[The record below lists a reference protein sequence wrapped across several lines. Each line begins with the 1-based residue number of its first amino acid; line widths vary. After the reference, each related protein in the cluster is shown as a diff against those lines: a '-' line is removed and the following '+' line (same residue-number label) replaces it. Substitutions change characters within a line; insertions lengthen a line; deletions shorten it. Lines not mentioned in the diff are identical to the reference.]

1 MIQRLMIQKSRVQE
15 LIKSNIWRVCT
26 FVSLIVVGFVVT
38 TPLHAADRPNILIMG
53 EDADKGTIARDSQV
67 FRRVLNA
74 LSNQLHDVG
83 FDVFDETAVT
93 LENFV
98 QGRVRR
104 TDAELIDIAKSIRRP
119 PIDVVVLFSIYS
131 STYQHSYTKKV
142 KARIEGRLLNVQTGQ
157 RLGNVELDYPEGW
170 NAPKQCHRDCLLRS
184 IGDHSKIIANDVGS
198 MLAEKLSWMVNQSD
212 SSVSQDVIASQGAVT
227 SPGADTSHG
236 ITAYQLIFDDFTQP
250 EVMEFEEY
258 LVIFSGYQSHRITYG
273 GATRTEYWYKSNIGN
288 AKLSRNLNKLL
299 ETLNISGLVQISGN
313 TYTIK
318 KISLRHSKPVRNPRD
333 W

>member
-1 MIQRLMIQKSRVQE
+1 MQRLIKGKIWPVWFYTGLCLV
-15 LIKSNIWRVCT
+15 LIAVI
-26 FVSLIVVGFVVT
+26 
-38 TPLHAADRPNILIMG
+38 TPAQAADRPNILIMG
-53 EDADKGTIARDSQV
+53 EDVDGDTVARNSQV
-67 FRRVLNA
+67 FHRVLNA

-131 STYQHSYTKKV
+131 TAYQHSYTTKV
-142 KARIEGRLLNVQTGQ
+142 KVRIEGRLLNVQTGQ

-170 NAPKQCHRDCLLRS
+170 NAPQQCNRDCLLRS

-198 MLAEKLSWMVNQSD
+198 VLAEKLSWMVNRSEN
-212 SSVSQDVIASQGAVT
+212 SENAGIIASQGI
-227 SPGADTSHG
+227 G
-236 ITAYQLIFDDFTQP
+236 AYQLIFDDFTQT

-258 LVIFSGYQSHRITYG
+258 LVIFSGYESHRITYG
-273 GATRTEYWYKSNIGN
+273 GATRTEYWYKSNISN

-313 TYTIK
+313 TYTVK
-318 KISLRHSKPVRNPRD
+318 KISLRYSKPARNPRD

>member
-1 MIQRLMIQKSRVQE
+1 MWPVWFYTGLCLV
-15 LIKSNIWRVCT
+15 LIAVI
-26 FVSLIVVGFVVT
+26 
-38 TPLHAADRPNILIMG
+38 TPAQAADRPNILIMG
-53 EDADKGTIARDSQV
+53 EDVDGDTVARNSQV
-67 FRRVLNA
+67 FHRVLNA

-131 STYQHSYTKKV
+131 TAYQHSYTTKV
-142 KARIEGRLLNVQTGQ
+142 KVRIEGRLLNVQTGQ

-170 NAPKQCHRDCLLRS
+170 NAPQQCNRDCLLRS

-198 MLAEKLSWMVNQSD
+198 VLAEKLSWMVNRSD
-212 SSVSQDVIASQGAVT
+212 PPENEGNLASQGV
-227 SPGADTSHG
+227 G
-236 ITAYQLIFDDFTQP
+236 AYQLIFDDFTQA

-258 LVIFSGYQSHRITYG
+258 LVIFSGYESHRITYG
-273 GATRTEYWYKSNIGN
+273 GATRTEYWYKSNISN

-299 ETLNISGLVQISGN
+299 ETLNVSGLVQISGN
-313 TYTIK
+313 TYTVK
-318 KISLRHSKPVRNPRD
+318 KISLRYSKPARNPRD

>member
-1 MIQRLMIQKSRVQE
+1 MLR
-15 LIKSNIWRVCT
+15 LIKRKVWPMCFFTGLCVLFITV
-26 FVSLIVVGFVVT
+26 I
-38 TPLHAADRPNILIMG
+38 TPVQAADRPNILIMG
-53 EDADKGTIARDSQV
+53 EDADEDTIARNSQV
-67 FRRVLNA
+67 FQRVLNA

-131 STYQHSYTKKV
+131 TAYQYSYTTKV
-142 KARIEGRLLNVQTGQ
+142 KTRIEGRLLNVQTGQ

-170 NAPKQCHRDCLLRS
+170 NAPQQCNRDCLLGT
-184 IGDHSKIIANDVGS
+184 IGDNSKTIANDVGS
-198 MLAEKLSWMVNQSD
+198 MLAEKLSWMVNRSNL
-212 SSVSQDVIASQGAVT
+212 SEVNASENNASQNNASQNNASQVNAPET
-227 SPGADTSHG
+227 NG
-236 ITAYQLIFDDFTQP
+236 IMAYQLIFDDFTQS
-250 EVMEFEEY
+250 EVMEFEAY
-258 LVIFSGYQSHRITYG
+258 LVIFSGYESHRITYA
-273 GATRTEYWYKSNIGN
+273 GATRTEYWYKSNISN

-299 ETLNISGLVQISGN
+299 ETLSVSGLVQISGN

-318 KISLRHSKPVRNPRD
+318 KISLRYSKPARNPRD

>member
-1 MIQRLMIQKSRVQE
+1 MLR
-15 LIKSNIWRVCT
+15 LIKRDTWPMWFFTVLC
-26 FVSLIVVGFVVT
+26 VVFITVI
-38 TPLHAADRPNILIMG
+38 TPVQAADRPNILIMG
-53 EDADKGTIARDSQV
+53 EDADEDTIERNSQV
-67 FRRVLNA
+67 FQRVLNA

-93 LENFV
+93 LESFV

-131 STYQHSYTKKV
+131 TAYQHSYTTKV
-142 KARIEGRLLNVQTGQ
+142 KTRIEGRLLNVQTGQ

-170 NAPKQCHRDCLLRS
+170 NAPQQCNRDCLLRS

-198 MLAEKLSWMVNQSD
+198 MLAEKLSWMVNRSNP
-212 SSVSQDVIASQGAVT
+212 SASNASKNNTSQTKASENI
-227 SPGADTSHG
+227 G
-236 ITAYQLIFDDFTQP
+236 IMAYQLIFDDFTQP

-258 LVIFSGYQSHRITYG
+258 LVIFSGYESHRITYG
-273 GATRTEYWYKSNIGN
+273 GATRTEYWYKSNISN

-299 ETLNISGLVQISGN
+299 ETLNVSGLVQISGN

-318 KISLRHSKPVRNPRD
+318 KISLRYSKPDRNPRD

>member
-1 MIQRLMIQKSRVQE
+1 MQRLRVHK
-15 LIKSNIWRVCT
+15 LITGNAWLMWT
-26 FVSLIVVGFVVT
+26 FAALFCVFIAAVSPVQ
-38 TPLHAADRPNILIMG
+38 AADRPNILIMG
-53 EDADKGTIARDSQV
+53 EDADKDTVARNSQV
-67 FRRVLNA
+67 FGRVLNA
-74 LSNQLHDVG
+74 LSNQLHDEG

-131 STYQHSYTKKV
+131 TAYQHSYTTKIE
-142 KARIEGRLLNVQTGQ
+142 ARIEGRLLNVQTGQ

-170 NAPKQCHRDCLLRS
+170 NAPKQCNRDCLLRT
-184 IGDHSKIIANDVGS
+184 IGGHTKIIANDVGS
-198 MLAEKLSWMVNQSD
+198 ILAEKLSWMVNSSD
-212 SSVSQDVIASQGAVT
+212 TSVNGGVTVSQ
-227 SPGADTSHG
+227 G
-236 ITAYQLIFDDFTQP
+236 IRAYQLIFDDFTQA

-273 GATRTEYWYKSNIGN
+273 GATRTEYWYKSNISN

-299 ETLNISGLVQISGN
+299 ETLNVSGLVQISGN

-318 KISLRHSKPVRNPRD
+318 KISLRHNRPIRNPRD

>member
-1 MIQRLMIQKSRVQE
+1 MQRL
-15 LIKSNIWRVCT
+15 IKGNIWPVWVFTGLCL
-26 FVSLIVVGFVVT
+26 VLIAVI
-38 TPLHAADRPNILIMG
+38 TPAQAADRPNILIMG
-53 EDADKGTIARDSQV
+53 EDADKDTVARNSQV

-131 STYQHSYTKKV
+131 TAYQHSYTTKV
-142 KARIEGRLLNVQTGQ
+142 QVRIEGRLLNVQTGQ
-157 RLGNVELDYPEGW
+157 RLGSVELDYPEGW
-170 NAPKQCHRDCLLRS
+170 NAPQQCNRDCLLRS

-198 MLAEKLSWMVNQSD
+198 VLAEKLSWMVDRSD
-212 SSVSQDVIASQGAVT
+212 TSVNEGILASQGI
-227 SPGADTSHG
+227 G
-236 ITAYQLIFDDFTQP
+236 AYQLIFDDFTQS

-258 LVIFSGYQSHRITYG
+258 LVIFSGYESHRITYG
-273 GATRTEYWYKSNIGN
+273 GATRTEYWYKSNISN

-313 TYTIK
+313 TYTVK
-318 KISLRHSKPVRNPRD
+318 KISLRYSKPARNPRD

>member
-1 MIQRLMIQKSRVQE
+1 MRR
-15 LIKSNIWRVCT
+15 LIKNNIWLMWLFTCVC
-26 FVSLIVVGFVVT
+26 IVFIAVI
-38 TPLHAADRPNILIMG
+38 TPVHAADRPNILIMG
-53 EDADKGTIARDSQV
+53 EDADENTVARNSQV
-67 FRRVLNA
+67 FHRVLNA

-93 LENFV
+93 LDNFV

-131 STYQHSYTKKV
+131 TATQNSYTTKV
-142 KARIEGRLLNVQTGQ
+142 QARIEGRLLNVQTGQ

-170 NAPKQCHRDCLLRS
+170 NAPKQCNRDCLLRS
-184 IGDHSKIIANDVGS
+184 IGDHSKIIASDVGS
-198 MLAEKLSWMVNQSD
+198 ILAEKLSWMVSQSD
-212 SSVSQDVIASQGAVT
+212 TPAA
-227 SPGADTSHG
+227 HG
-236 ITAYQLIFDDFTQP
+236 VMAYQLVFDDFTQT

-258 LVIFSGYQSHRITYG
+258 LIIFSGYQSHRITYG
-273 GATRTEYWYKSNIGN
+273 GATRTEYWYKSNINN

-299 ETLNISGLVQISGN
+299 ETLNVSGLVQISGN
-313 TYTIK
+313 TYTVK
-318 KISLRHSKPVRNPRD
+318 KISLRHNKPVRNPRD

>member
-1 MIQRLMIQKSRVQE
+1 MQRL
-15 LIKSNIWRVCT
+15 IKGNIWPVWVFTGLCL
-26 FVSLIVVGFVVT
+26 VLIAVI
-38 TPLHAADRPNILIMG
+38 TPVQAADRPNILIMG
-53 EDADKGTIARDSQV
+53 EDADEDTVVRNSQV
-67 FRRVLNA
+67 FHRVLNA

-93 LENFV
+93 LESFV

-119 PIDVVVLFSIYS
+119 PIDVVLLFSIYS
-131 STYQHSYTKKV
+131 TANQHSYTTKV
-142 KARIEGRLLNVQTGQ
+142 QARIEGRLLNVHTGQ

-170 NAPKQCHRDCLLRS
+170 NAPQHCNRDCLLRS

-198 MLAEKLSWMVNQSD
+198 VLAEKLSWMVNRSEN
-212 SSVSQDVIASQGAVT
+212 SENAGIIASQGI
-227 SPGADTSHG
+227 G
-236 ITAYQLIFDDFTQP
+236 AYQLIFDDFTQT

-258 LVIFSGYQSHRITYG
+258 LVIFSGYESHRITYG
-273 GATRTEYWYKSNIGN
+273 GATRTEYWYKSNISN

-313 TYTIK
+313 TYTVK
-318 KISLRHSKPVRNPRD
+318 KISLRYSKPARNPRD